1 MNVSRPSLPAM
12 NSKMF
17 YSLIIF
23 VIVVTSS
30 GCTGLNTDLAILE
43 NDIPDSFQKT
53 QDTTNIADIQ
63 WKDYFADPLLHK
75 LIDTAIGNNLDLQ
88 IALQRIEISRS
99 SVRAATGALMPT
111 MGLGVGTAIRRYGL
125 YTMDG
130 AGNATTDFKSGQQI
144 PANLPDLFVGLQSSW
159 EVDIWGK
166 LQNQRSSAMAKFLA
180 SIEGTSFVVSN
191 LVADVAMYYNELR
204 ALDNE
209 LEIIRQTLHT
219 QYESLEVI
227 QVQKDVGRATELAVE
242 LFEAQV
248 LNTRIL
254 EKEVLQQIVVTE
266 NHINFLLGRYPQ
278 LIERTKGQFLKGI
291 PHEIS
296 SGVPSQLLAN
306 RPDVREAEFQIKAS
320 KFDLKVAKAA
330 FFPSFNITASFGFQ
344 AFNPD
349 FLFVAPASIAYTA
362 VGTLV
367 APLINRNALEAQFHN
382 AEANQLTAMYHYQ
395 RTILNAYVEV
405 ANELSN
411 INNLQKINTLKN
423 QQNEVLQQS
432 VETSHLLYRYG
443 RASYLEVLIAQRNAL
458 QSNLELIS
466 FAKQLRIAGVK
477 IYKALGGGWK

>member
-1 MNVSRPSLPAM
+1 M
-12 NSKMF
+12 
-17 YSLIIF
+17 YSFLIILF
-23 VIVVTSS
+23 LVLIFN
-30 GCTGLNTDLAILE
+30 GCTGLKTDLAIQE
-43 NDIPDSFQKT
+43 NEIPTSFKDKT
-53 QDTTNIADIQ
+53 DTTNIADIQ
-63 WKDYFADPLLHK
+63 WKDYFVDPLLHE
-75 LIDTAIGNNLDLQ
+75 LIETAIENNLDLQ
-88 IALQRIEISRS
+88 MALQRIEISRS

-191 LVADVAMYYNELR
+191 LVADVAIYYNELQ

-209 LEIIRQTLHT
+209 LDIIRQTLHT
-219 QYESLEVI
+219 QYESLEV
-227 QVQKDVGRATELAVE
+227 VELQKEAGRATELAVE
-242 LFEAQV
+242 LFKAQV
-248 LNTRIL
+248 LNTSIL
-254 EKEVLQQIVVTE
+254 EKEVLQQITITE

-278 LIERTKGQFLKGI
+278 TIERTKGQYFSEI
-291 PHEIS
+291 PHEIA

-306 RPDVREAEFQIKAS
+306 RPDVREAELQIKGS
-320 KFDLKVAKAA
+320 NFDLKVAKAA

-367 APLINRNALEAQFHN
+367 APLINRNALQAQFNN

-395 RTILNAYVEV
+395 KTILNAYVEV

-411 INNLQKINTLKN
+411 IHNLRKINILKKK
-423 QQNEVLQQS
+423 QNEVLRQS

-443 RASYLEVLIAQRNAL
+443 RATYLEVLTAQRNTL
-458 QSNLELIS
+458 QSDLELIN
-466 FAKQLRIAGVK
+466 FAKQLRIAAVK

>member
-1 MNVSRPSLPAM
+1 M
-12 NSKMF
+12 
-17 YSLIIF
+17 YSNLILLFLILF
-23 VIVVTSS
+23 VN
-30 GCTGLNTDLAILE
+30 GCTGLKTDLAISE
-43 NDIPDSFQKT
+43 NEMPTSFKDKT
-53 QDTTNIADIQ
+53 DTTNIADIQ
-63 WKDYFADPLLHK
+63 WKDYFVDPHLHQ
-75 LIDTAIGNNLDLQ
+75 LIDTAIKNNIDLQ
-88 IALQRIEISRS
+88 MALQRIEIARS

-111 MGLGVGTAIRRYGL
+111 MGLNVGTAIRRYGL

-130 AGNATTDFKSGQQI
+130 AGNSTTDIFPGQTV
-144 PANLPDLFVGLQSSW
+144 PTNLPDLFVGLQSSW
-159 EVDIWGK
+159 EVDIWGR
-166 LQNQRSSAMAKFLA
+166 LQNQRSSAMAKFFG

-191 LVADVAMYYNELR
+191 LVADVAIYYNELR

-209 LEIIRQTLHT
+209 LDIIRQTLHT

-227 QVQKDVGRATELAVE
+227 ELQKETGRATELAVE
-242 LFEAQV
+242 LFKAQV
-248 LNTRIL
+248 LNTSIL
-254 EKEVLQQIVVTE
+254 EKEVLQQITITE
-266 NHINFLLGRYPQ
+266 NHINFLLGRFPQ
-278 LIERTKGQFLKGI
+278 PIERTKGEYFTDI

-330 FFPSFNITASFGFQ
+330 FFPTFNITASFGFQ

-367 APLINRNALEAQFHN
+367 APLINRNALQAQFHF

-395 RTILNAYVEV
+395 KTILNAYVEV

-411 INNLQKINTLKN
+411 IHNLRKINALKK
-423 QQNEVLQQS
+423 QQNKVLRQS

-458 QSNLELIS
+458 QSNLELIN
-466 FAKQLRIAGVK
+466 FAKQLRIAVVK

>member
-1 MNVSRPSLPAM
+1 MAT
-12 NSKMF
+12 F
-17 YSLIIF
+17 
-23 VIVVTSS
+23 S
-30 GCTGLNTDLAILE
+30 GCTGLKTDLAITTNE
-43 NDIPDSFQKT
+43 IPTSFQNKE
-53 QDTTNIADIQ
+53 DTTNIADIQ
-63 WKDYFADPLLHK
+63 WRDYFVDPLLEE
-75 LIDTAIGNNLDLQ
+75 LIDTAIGNNIDLQ
-88 IALQRIEISRS
+88 MALQRIEISRS

-111 MGLGVGTAIRRYGL
+111 IGFGAGTAIRRFGR

-130 AGNATTDFKSGQQI
+130 AGNSTTDITPGQTV
-144 PANLPDLFVGLQSSW
+144 PTNLPDLFVGLQSSW
-159 EVDIWGK
+159 EVDLWGK
-166 LQNQRSSAMAKFLA
+166 LQNQRSSALSQFLA
-180 SIEGTSFVVSN
+180 SIEGTSLVVSN
-191 LVADVAMYYNELR
+191 LVADVAIYYNELR

-209 LEIIRQTLHT
+209 LDIIRQTLHT

-227 QVQKDVGRATELAVE
+227 QVQKEVGRATELAVE
-242 LFEAQV
+242 LFKAQV

-254 EKEVLQQIVVTE
+254 EKEVLQQITVTE

-278 LIERTKGQFLKGI
+278 PIERTKGQYSSGI
-291 PHEIS
+291 PHEITA
-296 SGVPSQLLAN
+296 GVPSQLLAN
-306 RPDVREAEFQIKAS
+306 RPDVREAEFQVEAS

-367 APLINRNALEAQFHN
+367 APLINRNALEAQFNN
-382 AEANQLTAMYHYQ
+382 AEAHQLTAMHHYQ
-395 RTILNAYVEV
+395 KTILNAYVEV

-411 INNLQKINTLKN
+411 IKNLQKINTLKK

-466 FAKQLRIAGVK
+466 FAKQQRIAAVK

>member
-1 MNVSRPSLPAM
+1 M
-12 NSKMF
+12 
-17 YSLIIF
+17 YSNFIILFLVLIF
-23 VIVVTSS
+23 N
-30 GCTGLNTDLAILE
+30 GCTGLKTDLAIQE
-43 NDIPDSFQKT
+43 NEIPTSFKDKT
-53 QDTTNIADIQ
+53 DTTNIADIQ
-63 WKDYFADPLLHK
+63 WKDYFVDPLLHE
-75 LIDTAIGNNLDLQ
+75 LIETAIENNLDLQ
-88 IALQRIEISRS
+88 MALQRIEISRS

-144 PANLPDLFVGLQSSW
+144 PDNLPDLFVGLQSSW

-191 LVADVAMYYNELR
+191 LVADVAIYYNELQ

-209 LEIIRQTLHT
+209 LDIIRQTLHT
-219 QYESLEVI
+219 QYESLEV
-227 QVQKDVGRATELAVE
+227 VELQKEAGRATELAVE
-242 LFEAQV
+242 LFKAQV
-248 LNTRIL
+248 LNTSIL
-254 EKEVLQQIVVTE
+254 EKEVLQQITITE

-278 LIERTKGQFLKGI
+278 TIERTKGQYFSEI
-291 PHEIS
+291 PHEIA

-306 RPDVREAEFQIKAS
+306 RPDVREAELQIKGS
-320 KFDLKVAKAA
+320 NFDLKVAKAA

-367 APLINRNALEAQFHN
+367 APLINRNALQAQFNN

-395 RTILNAYVEV
+395 KTILNAYVEV

-411 INNLQKINTLKN
+411 IHNLRKINILKKK
-423 QQNEVLQQS
+423 QNEVLRQS

-443 RASYLEVLIAQRNAL
+443 RATYLEVLTAQRNTL
-458 QSNLELIS
+458 QSDLELIN
-466 FAKQLRIAGVK
+466 FAKQLRIAAVK

>member
-1 MNVSRPSLPAM
+1 MKRYM
-12 NSKMF
+12 
-17 YSLIIF
+17 YSNLIILSMILF
-23 VIVVTSS
+23 FN
-30 GCTGLNTDLAILE
+30 GCTGLKTDLAIPE
-43 NDIPDSFQKT
+43 NEIPTSFKDKT
-53 QDTTNIADIQ
+53 DTTNIADIQ
-63 WKDYFADPLLHK
+63 WKDYFVDPLLHT
-75 LIDTAIGNNLDLQ
+75 LIDTAIENNIDLQ
-88 IALQRIEISRS
+88 MALQRIEISRS

-191 LVADVAMYYNELR
+191 LVADVAIYYNELR

-209 LEIIRQTLHT
+209 LDIIRQTLHT

-227 QVQKDVGRATELAVE
+227 QVQKEVGRATELAVE

-248 LNTRIL
+248 LNTSIL
-254 EKEVLQQIVVTE
+254 EKEVLQQITITE
-266 NHINFLLGRYPQ
+266 NHINFLLGRFPQ
-278 LIERTKGQFLKGI
+278 PIERTKGEYFTDI

-367 APLINRNALEAQFHN
+367 APLINRNALQAQFNN

-395 RTILNAYVEV
+395 KTILNAYVEV

-411 INNLQKINTLKN
+411 IHNLRKINILKK
-423 QQNEVLQQS
+423 QQNEVLRQS

-443 RASYLEVLIAQRNAL
+443 RATYLEVLTAQRNTL
-458 QSNLELIS
+458 QSDLELIN
-466 FAKQLRIAGVK
+466 FAKQLRIAAVK

>member
-1 MNVSRPSLPAM
+1 M
-12 NSKMF
+12 
-17 YSLIIF
+17 YSILILSFLVVIF
-23 VIVVTSS
+23 G
-30 GCTGLNTDLAILE
+30 GCTGLKTDLAISE
-43 NDIPDSFQKT
+43 NEIPPSFQKKE
-53 QDTTNIADIQ
+53 DTTNIADIQ
-63 WKDYFADPLLHK
+63 WRDYFVDPLLEK
-75 LIDTAIGNNLDLQ
+75 LIDTAIGNNIDLQ
-88 IALQRIEISRS
+88 MALQRIEISRS

-111 MGLGVGTAIRRYGL
+111 IGLNVGTAIRRFGR

-130 AGNATTDFKSGQQI
+130 AGNSTTDITPGQTV
-144 PANLPDLFVGLQSSW
+144 PTNLPDLFVGLQSSW

-166 LQNQRSSAMAKFLA
+166 LQNQRSSAMANFLA

-191 LVADVAMYYNELR
+191 LVADVAIYYNELR

-209 LEIIRQTLHT
+209 LDIIRQTLHT

-227 QVQKDVGRATELAVE
+227 VVQKEAGRATELAVE
-242 LFEAQV
+242 LFKAQV

-254 EKEVLQQIVVTE
+254 EKEVLQQITVTE

-278 LIERTKGQFLKGI
+278 PIERTKGNYFTGI
-291 PHEIS
+291 PHEITA
-296 SGVPSQLLAN
+296 GVPSQLLAN
-306 RPDVREAEFQIKAS
+306 RPDVREAEFQVEAS

-349 FLFVAPASIAYTA
+349 LLFVAPASIAYTA
-362 VGTLV
+362 VGTLI

-382 AEANQLTAMYHYQ
+382 AEAHQLTAMHNYQ
-395 RTILNAYVEV
+395 KTILNAYVEV

-411 INNLQKINTLKN
+411 IHNLQKINTLKK

-466 FAKQLRIAGVK
+466 FAKQLRIAVVK

>member
-1 MNVSRPSLPAM
+1 M
-12 NSKMF
+12 
-17 YSLIIF
+17 YSNLIILF
-23 VIVVTSS
+23 LVLIFN
-30 GCTGLNTDLAILE
+30 GCTGLKTDLAISKNE
-43 NDIPDSFQKT
+43 IPTSFQHKE
-53 QDTTNIADIQ
+53 DTTNIADIQ
-63 WKDYFADPLLHK
+63 WRDYFVDPHLHE
-75 LIDTAIGNNLDLQ
+75 LIDTAIENNIDLQ
-88 IALQRIEISRS
+88 IALQRIENSRS

-130 AGNATTDFKSGQQI
+130 AGNATTDFKSGHI
-144 PANLPDLFVGLQSSW
+144 VPANLPDLFLGLQSSW

-166 LQNQRSSAMAKFLA
+166 LQNQRSSAISKFLA

-191 LVADVAMYYNELR
+191 LVADVAIYYNELR

-209 LEIIRQTLHT
+209 LDIIRQTLHT
-219 QYESLEVI
+219 QYESLEV
-227 QVQKDVGRATELAVE
+227 VALQKEAGRATELAVE
-242 LFEAQV
+242 LFKAQV
-248 LNTRIL
+248 LNTSIL

-266 NHINFLLGRYPQ
+266 NHINFLLGRFPQ
-278 LIERTKGQFLKGI
+278 PIERTKGQYFTEI

-296 SGVPSQLLAN
+296 SGIPSQLLAN
-306 RPDVREAEFQIKAS
+306 RPDVREAEFQIEAS
-320 KFDLKVAKAA
+320 KFDLKVAKAS

-367 APLINRNALEAQFHN
+367 APLINRNALHAQFNN
-382 AEANQLTAMYHYQ
+382 AEANQLTAMYQYQ
-395 RTILNAYVEV
+395 KTILNAYVEV

-411 INNLQKINTLKN
+411 IHNLRKINVLKK

-458 QSNLELIS
+458 QSNLELIN
-466 FAKQLRIAGVK
+466 FAKQQRIAAVK

>member
-1 MNVSRPSLPAM
+1 MK
-12 NSKMF
+12 SKMF
-17 YSLIIF
+17 FSLVISFLVVIF
-23 VIVVTSS
+23 S
-30 GCTGLNTDLAILE
+30 GCTGLNTDLAISK
-43 NDIPDSFQKT
+43 NDMPESFPKT

-63 WKDYFADPLLHK
+63 WRDYFVDPLLHT
-75 LIDTAIGNNLDLQ
+75 LIDTAIRNNIDLQ
-88 IALQRIEISRS
+88 MALQRIEISRS

-111 MGLGVGTAIRRYGL
+111 MGLGVGTAIRRFGR

-130 AGNATTDFKSGQQI
+130 AGNRTTDITPGQTV
-144 PANLPDLFVGLQSSW
+144 PTNLPDLFVGLQSSW

-166 LQNQRSSAMAKFLA
+166 LQNQRSSAISKFLA

-191 LVADVAMYYNELR
+191 LVADVAIYYNELR

-209 LEIIRQTLHT
+209 LDIIRQTLHT

-227 QVQKDVGRATELAVE
+227 VVQKEVGRATELAVE
-242 LFEAQV
+242 LFKAQV

-254 EKEVLQQIVVTE
+254 EKEVLQQITVTE

-278 LIERTKGQFLKGI
+278 PIERTKGQYFSGI
-291 PHEIS
+291 PTKIS
-296 SGVPSQLLAN
+296 AGVPSQLLAN
-306 RPDVREAEFQIKAS
+306 RPDVREAEFQVEAS

-330 FFPSFNITASFGFQ
+330 FFPSFNVTASFGFQ

-349 FLFVAPASIAYTA
+349 YLFMAPASIAYTA

-367 APLINRNALEAQFHN
+367 APLINRNALEAQFNN
-382 AEANQLTAMYHYQ
+382 AEAHQLTAMHHYQ
-395 RTILNAYVEV
+395 KTILNAYVEV
-405 ANELSN
+405 SNELSN
-411 INNLQKINTLKN
+411 INNLQNINTLKK

-458 QSNLELIS
+458 QSNLELIN
-466 FAKQLRIAGVK
+466 FAKQLRLAVVK

>member
-1 MNVSRPSLPAM
+1 M
-12 NSKMF
+12 
-17 YSLIIF
+17 YSNLILLFLVLIF
-23 VIVVTSS
+23 H
-30 GCTGLNTDLAILE
+30 GCTGLKTDLAIPE
-43 NDIPDSFQKT
+43 NEIPTSFKDKT
-53 QDTTNIADIQ
+53 DTTNIADIQ
-63 WKDYFADPLLHK
+63 WKDYFVDPLLHE
-75 LIDTAIGNNLDLQ
+75 LIDTAIENNIDLQ
-88 IALQRIEISRS
+88 MALQRIEISRS

-191 LVADVAMYYNELR
+191 LVADVAIYYNELQ

-209 LEIIRQTLHT
+209 LDIIRQTIHT
-219 QYESLEVI
+219 QYESLEV
-227 QVQKDVGRATELAVE
+227 VELQKEAGRANELAVE
-242 LFEAQV
+242 LFKAQV
-248 LNTRIL
+248 LNTSIL
-254 EKEVLQQIVVTE
+254 EKEVLQQITVTE

-278 LIERTKGQFLKGI
+278 PIKRTKGQYFSEI

-306 RPDVREAEFQIKAS
+306 RPDVREAEFQIKGS

-367 APLINRNALEAQFHN
+367 APLINRNALQAQFNN

-395 RTILNAYVEV
+395 KTILNAYVEV

-411 INNLQKINTLKN
+411 IHNLRKINILKKK
-423 QQNEVLQQS
+423 QNEVLRQS

-443 RASYLEVLIAQRNAL
+443 RATYLEVLTAQRNTL
-458 QSNLELIS
+458 QSNLELIN
-466 FAKQLRIAGVK
+466 FAKQLRIAAVK

>member
-1 MNVSRPSLPAM
+1 M
-12 NSKMF
+12 
-17 YSLIIF
+17 
-23 VIVVTSS
+23 
-30 GCTGLNTDLAILE
+30 AITTNE
-43 NDIPDSFQKT
+43 IPTSFQNKE
-53 QDTTNIADIQ
+53 DTTNIADIQ
-63 WKDYFADPLLHK
+63 WRDYFVDPLLEE
-75 LIDTAIGNNLDLQ
+75 LIDTAIGNNIDLQ
-88 IALQRIEISRS
+88 MALQRIEISRS

-111 MGLGVGTAIRRYGL
+111 IGFGAGTAIRRFGR

-130 AGNATTDFKSGQQI
+130 AGNSTTDITPGQTV
-144 PANLPDLFVGLQSSW
+144 PTNLPDLLVGLQSSW
-159 EVDIWGK
+159 EVDLWGK
-166 LQNQRSSAMAKFLA
+166 LQNQRSSALSQFLA
-180 SIEGTSFVVSN
+180 SIEGTSLVVSN
-191 LVADVAMYYNELR
+191 LVADVAIYYNELR

-209 LEIIRQTLHT
+209 LDIIRQTLHT

-227 QVQKDVGRATELAVE
+227 QVQKEVGRATELAVE
-242 LFEAQV
+242 LFKAQV

-254 EKEVLQQIVVTE
+254 EKEVLQQITVTE

-278 LIERTKGQFLKGI
+278 PIERTKGQYSSGI
-291 PHEIS
+291 PHEITA
-296 SGVPSQLLAN
+296 GVPSQLLAN
-306 RPDVREAEFQIKAS
+306 RPDVREAEFQVEAS

-367 APLINRNALEAQFHN
+367 APLINRNALEAQFNN
-382 AEANQLTAMYHYQ
+382 AEAHQLTAMHHYQ
-395 RTILNAYVEV
+395 KTILNAYVEV

-411 INNLQKINTLKN
+411 IKNLQKINTLKK

-466 FAKQLRIAGVK
+466 FAKQQRIAAVK

>member
-1 MNVSRPSLPAM
+1 MYFILILSSLVV
-12 NSKMF
+12 
-17 YSLIIF
+17 IF
-23 VIVVTSS
+23 S
-30 GCTGLNTDLAILE
+30 GCTGLKTDLAILE
-43 NDIPDSFQKT
+43 NDIPTGFQNKE
-53 QDTTNIADIQ
+53 DTTNIADIQ
-63 WKDYFADPLLHK
+63 WRDYFVDPLLEK
-75 LIDTAIGNNLDLQ
+75 LIDTAIGNNIDLQ
-88 IALQRIEISRS
+88 MALQRIEISRS

-130 AGNATTDFKSGQQI
+130 AGNSTTDITPGQTV
-144 PANLPDLFVGLQSSW
+144 PTNLPDLFVGLQSSW

-166 LQNQRSSAMAKFLA
+166 LQNQRSSAMANFLA

-191 LVADVAMYYNELR
+191 LVADVAIYYNELR

-209 LEIIRQTLHT
+209 LDIIRQTLHT

-227 QVQKDVGRATELAVE
+227 LVQKEAGRATELAVE
-242 LFEAQV
+242 LFKAQV

-254 EKEVLQQIVVTE
+254 EKEVLQQITVTE

-278 LIERTKGQFLKGI
+278 PIERTKGGYFAAI
-291 PHEIS
+291 PHEITA
-296 SGVPSQLLAN
+296 GVPSQLLAN
-306 RPDVREAEFQIKAS
+306 RPDVREAEFQVEAS

-330 FFPSFNITASFGFQ
+330 FFPSFHITASFGFQ

-382 AEANQLTAMYHYQ
+382 AEAHQLTAMYHYQ
-395 RTILNAYVEV
+395 KSILNAYVEV

-411 INNLQKINTLKN
+411 INNLQKINTLKK

-466 FAKQLRIAGVK
+466 FAKQLRIAVVK

>member
-1 MNVSRPSLPAM
+1 MNTKL
-12 NSKMF
+12 
-17 YSLIIF
+17 YSNIFIF
-23 VIVVTSS
+23 VIVVTFS
-30 GCTGLNTDLAILE
+30 GCTGLKTDLAIPE
-43 NDIPDSFQKT
+43 NEIPTSFKDKT
-53 QDTTNIADIQ
+53 DTTNIADIQ
-63 WKDYFADPLLHK
+63 WRDYFVDPFLHE
-75 LIDTAIGNNLDLQ
+75 LIDTAIENNLDLQ
-88 IALQRIEISRS
+88 IALQRIENSRS

-111 MGLGVGTAIRRYGL
+111 MGLGVGTAIRRYGD

-130 AGNATTDFKSGQQI
+130 AGNATTDFKSGQTI

-166 LQNQRSSAMAKFLA
+166 LQNQRSSAISKFLA

-191 LVADVAMYYNELR
+191 LVADVAIYYNELR

-209 LEIIRQTLHT
+209 LDIIRQTLHT
-219 QYESLEVI
+219 QYESLEV
-227 QVQKDVGRATELAVE
+227 VALQKEAGRATELAVE
-242 LFEAQV
+242 LFKAQV
-248 LNTRIL
+248 LNTSIL
-254 EKEVLQQIVVTE
+254 EKEVLQQITVTE
-266 NHINFLLGRYPQ
+266 NHINFLLGRFPQ
-278 LIERTKGQFLKGI
+278 LIERTKGQYFTEI

-367 APLINRNALEAQFHN
+367 APLINRNALEAQFNN
-382 AEANQLTAMYHYQ
+382 AEANQLTAMYQYQ
-395 RTILNAYVEV
+395 KTILNAYVEV

-411 INNLQKINTLKN
+411 IHNLRKINTLKK

-458 QSNLELIS
+458 QSNLELIN
-466 FAKQLRIAGVK
+466 FAKQQRIAAVK

>member
-1 MNVSRPSLPAM
+1 MKRYL
-12 NSKMF
+12 
-17 YSLIIF
+17 YSNLLILFLILF
-23 VIVVTSS
+23 FS
-30 GCTGLNTDLAILE
+30 GCTGLKTDLAIPE
-43 NDIPDSFQKT
+43 NEMPTSFKDKT
-53 QDTTNIADIQ
+53 DTTNIADIQ
-63 WKDYFADPLLHK
+63 WRDYFVDPLLHT
-75 LIDTAIGNNLDLQ
+75 LIDTAIKNNIDLQ
-88 IALQRIEISRS
+88 MALQRIEIARS

-111 MGLGVGTAIRRYGL
+111 MDLGVGTAIRRFGR

-130 AGNATTDFKSGQQI
+130 AGNSTTDITPGQTV
-144 PANLPDLFVGLQSSW
+144 PTNLPDLFVGLQSSW

-166 LQNQRSSAMAKFLA
+166 LQNQRSSAMAKFLG

-191 LVADVAMYYNELR
+191 LVADVAIYYNELR

-209 LEIIRQTLHT
+209 LDIIRQTLHT

-227 QVQKDVGRATELAVE
+227 ELQKETGRATELAVE
-242 LFEAQV
+242 LFKAQV
-248 LNTRIL
+248 LNTSIL
-254 EKEVLQQIVVTE
+254 EKEVLQQITITE
-266 NHINFLLGRYPQ
+266 NHINFLLGRFPQ
-278 LIERTKGQFLKGI
+278 PIERTKGEYFTDI

-330 FFPSFNITASFGFQ
+330 FFPTFNITASFGFQ

-367 APLINRNALEAQFHN
+367 APLINRNALQAQFHY
-382 AEANQLTAMYHYQ
+382 AEAQQLNAMYNYQ
-395 RTILNAYVEV
+395 KTILNAYVEV

-411 INNLQKINTLKN
+411 IHNLRKINALKK
-423 QQNEVLQQS
+423 QQNKVLRQS

-458 QSNLELIS
+458 QSNLELIN
-466 FAKQLRIAGVK
+466 FAKQLRIAVVK

>member
-1 MNVSRPSLPAM
+1 MYSILILSL
-12 NSKMF
+12 
-17 YSLIIF
+17 LVVIF
-23 VIVVTSS
+23 S
-30 GCTGLNTDLAILE
+30 GCTGLKTDLAILE
-43 NDIPDSFQKT
+43 NDIPTSFQNKE
-53 QDTTNIADIQ
+53 DTTNIADIH
-63 WKDYFADPLLHK
+63 WRDYFVDPLLEK
-75 LIDTAIGNNLDLQ
+75 LIDTAIGNNIDFQ
-88 IALQRIEISRS
+88 MALQRIEISRS

-130 AGNATTDFKSGQQI
+130 AGNSTTDITPGQTV
-144 PANLPDLFVGLQSSW
+144 PTNLPDLFVGLQSSW

-166 LQNQRSSAMAKFLA
+166 LQNQRSSAMANFLA

-191 LVADVAMYYNELR
+191 LVADVAIYYNELR

-209 LEIIRQTLHT
+209 LDIIRQTLHT

-227 QVQKDVGRATELAVE
+227 LVQKEAGRATELAVE
-242 LFEAQV
+242 LFKAQV

-254 EKEVLQQIVVTE
+254 EKEVLQQITVTE

-278 LIERTKGQFLKGI
+278 PIERTNGGYFAGI
-291 PHEIS
+291 PHEITA
-296 SGVPSQLLAN
+296 GVPSQLLAN
-306 RPDVREAEFQIKAS
+306 RPDVREAEFQVEAS

-330 FFPSFNITASFGFQ
+330 FFPSFHITASFGFQ

-367 APLINRNALEAQFHN
+367 APLINKNALEAQFHN
-382 AEANQLTAMYHYQ
+382 AEAHQLTAMYNYQ
-395 RTILNAYVEV
+395 KTILNAYVEV

-411 INNLQKINTLKN
+411 IHNLQKINTLKK

-466 FAKQLRIAGVK
+466 FAKQQRIAAVK

>member
-1 MNVSRPSLPAM
+1 M
-12 NSKMF
+12 
-17 YSLIIF
+17 YSNLIILF
-23 VIVVTSS
+23 LVLTFN
-30 GCTGLNTDLAILE
+30 GCTGLKTDLAIQE
-43 NDIPDSFQKT
+43 NEIPTSFKDKK
-53 QDTTNIADIQ
+53 DTTNIADIH
-63 WKDYFADPLLHK
+63 WKDYFVDPLLHK
-75 LIDTAIGNNLDLQ
+75 LIDTAIENNLDLQ
-88 IALQRIEISRS
+88 MALQRIENSRS

-111 MGLGVGTAIRRYGL
+111 MGLGVGTAIRRWGD

-130 AGNATTDFKSGQQI
+130 AGNSTTDFKSGQPI

-166 LQNQRSSAMAKFLA
+166 LQNQRSSTMAKFLA

-191 LVADVAMYYNELR
+191 LVADVAIYYNELR

-209 LEIIRQTLHT
+209 LDIIRQTLHT
-219 QYESLEVI
+219 QYESLEV
-227 QVQKDVGRATELAVE
+227 VELQKEAGRATELAVE
-242 LFEAQV
+242 LFKAQV
-248 LNTRIL
+248 LNTSIL

-266 NHINFLLGRYPQ
+266 NHINFLLGRFPQ
-278 LIERTKGQFLKGI
+278 PIERTKGQDFTEI
-291 PHEIS
+291 PHKIS

-320 KFDLKVAKAA
+320 KFDLKVAKAS

-344 AFNPD
+344 AFNPE

-367 APLINRNALEAQFHN
+367 APLINRNALHAQFNN
-382 AEANQLTAMYHYQ
+382 AEANQLTAMYQYQ
-395 RTILNAYVEV
+395 KTILNAYVEV

-411 INNLQKINTLKN
+411 IHNLRKINTLKKK
-423 QQNEVLQQS
+423 QNEVLRQS

-443 RASYLEVLIAQRNAL
+443 RATYLEVLTAQRNTL
-458 QSNLELIS
+458 QSSLELIN
-466 FAKQLRIAGVK
+466 FAKQLRIAAVK

>member
-1 MNVSRPSLPAM
+1 M
-12 NSKMF
+12 
-17 YSLIIF
+17 YSILILSF
-23 VIVVTSS
+23 LVVISS
-30 GCTGLNTDLAILE
+30 GCTGLKTDLAISE
-43 NDIPDSFQKT
+43 NEIPTSFQKKE
-53 QDTTNIADIQ
+53 DTTNIADIQ
-63 WKDYFADPLLHK
+63 WRDYFVDPLLEK
-75 LIDTAIGNNLDLQ
+75 LIDTAIGNNIDLQ
-88 IALQRIEISRS
+88 MALQRIEISRS

-111 MGLGVGTAIRRYGL
+111 IGLNAGTAVRRFGR

-130 AGNATTDFKSGQQI
+130 AGNSTTDITPGQTV
-144 PANLPDLFVGLQSSW
+144 PTNLPDLFVGLQSSW

-166 LQNQRSSAMAKFLA
+166 LQNQRSSAMANFLA

-191 LVADVAMYYNELR
+191 LVADVAIYYNELR

-209 LEIIRQTLHT
+209 LDIIRQTLHT

-227 QVQKDVGRATELAVE
+227 LVQKEAGRATELAVE
-242 LFEAQV
+242 LFKAQV

-254 EKEVLQQIVVTE
+254 EKEVLQQITVTE

-278 LIERTKGQFLKGI
+278 SIERTKGGYFTAI
-291 PHEIS
+291 PHEITA
-296 SGVPSQLLAN
+296 GVPSQLLAN
-306 RPDVREAEFQIKAS
+306 RPDVREAEFQVEAS

-330 FFPSFNITASFGFQ
+330 FFPSFHITASFGFQ

-382 AEANQLTAMYHYQ
+382 AEAHQLTAMYNYQ
-395 RTILNAYVEV
+395 KTILNAYVEV

-411 INNLQKINTLKN
+411 IHNLQKINTLKK

-466 FAKQLRIAGVK
+466 FAKQLRVAVVK

>member
-1 MNVSRPSLPAM
+1 M
-12 NSKMF
+12 
-17 YSLIIF
+17 YSFLIILF
-23 VIVVTSS
+23 LALIFN
-30 GCTGLNTDLAILE
+30 GCTGLKTDLAIQE
-43 NDIPDSFQKT
+43 NEIPTSFKDKT
-53 QDTTNIADIQ
+53 DTTNIADIQ
-63 WKDYFADPLLHK
+63 WKDYFVDPLLHE
-75 LIDTAIGNNLDLQ
+75 LIETAIENNLDLQ
-88 IALQRIEISRS
+88 MALQRIETSRS

-144 PANLPDLFVGLQSSW
+144 PDNLPDLFVGLQSSW

-191 LVADVAMYYNELR
+191 LVADVAIYYNELQ

-209 LEIIRQTLHT
+209 LDIIRQTLHT
-219 QYESLEVI
+219 QYESLEV
-227 QVQKDVGRATELAVE
+227 VELQKEAGRATELAVE
-242 LFEAQV
+242 LFKAQV
-248 LNTRIL
+248 LNTSIL
-254 EKEVLQQIVVTE
+254 EKEVLQQITITE

-278 LIERTKGQFLKGI
+278 PIERTKGQYFSEI

-306 RPDVREAEFQIKAS
+306 RPDVREAELQIKGS
-320 KFDLKVAKAA
+320 NFDLKVAKAA

-367 APLINRNALEAQFHN
+367 APLINRNALQAQFNN

-395 RTILNAYVEV
+395 KTILNAYVEV

-411 INNLQKINTLKN
+411 IHNLRKINILKKK
-423 QQNEVLQQS
+423 QNEVLRQS

-443 RASYLEVLIAQRNAL
+443 RATYLEVLTAQRNTL
-458 QSNLELIS
+458 QSDLELIN
-466 FAKQLRIAGVK
+466 FAKQLRIAAVK

>member
-1 MNVSRPSLPAM
+1 MKRHM
-12 NSKMF
+12 
-17 YSLIIF
+17 YSNFIILFLVLIF
-23 VIVVTSS
+23 N
-30 GCTGLNTDLAILE
+30 GCTGLKTDLAIQE
-43 NDIPDSFQKT
+43 NEIPTSFKDKT
-53 QDTTNIADIQ
+53 DTTNIADIQ
-63 WKDYFADPLLHK
+63 WKDYFVDPLLHE
-75 LIDTAIGNNLDLQ
+75 LIETAIENNLDLQ
-88 IALQRIEISRS
+88 MALQRIEISRS

-144 PANLPDLFVGLQSSW
+144 PDNLPDLFVGLQSSW

-191 LVADVAMYYNELR
+191 LVADVAIYYNELQ

-209 LEIIRQTLHT
+209 LDIIRQTLHT
-219 QYESLEVI
+219 QYESLEV
-227 QVQKDVGRATELAVE
+227 VELQKEAGRATELAVE
-242 LFEAQV
+242 LFKAQV
-248 LNTRIL
+248 LNTSIL
-254 EKEVLQQIVVTE
+254 EKEVLQQITITE

-278 LIERTKGQFLKGI
+278 TIERTKGQYFSEI
-291 PHEIS
+291 PHEIA

-306 RPDVREAEFQIKAS
+306 RPDVREAELQIKGS
-320 KFDLKVAKAA
+320 NFDLKVAKAA

-367 APLINRNALEAQFHN
+367 APLINRNALQAQFNN

-395 RTILNAYVEV
+395 KTILNAYVEV

-411 INNLQKINTLKN
+411 IHNLRKINILKKK
-423 QQNEVLQQS
+423 QNEVLRQS

-443 RASYLEVLIAQRNAL
+443 RATYLEVLTAQRNTL
-458 QSNLELIS
+458 QSDLELIN
-466 FAKQLRIAGVK
+466 FAKQLRIAAVK

>member
-1 MNVSRPSLPAM
+1 M
-12 NSKMF
+12 
-17 YSLIIF
+17 YSNLTILFLALILN
-23 VIVVTSS
+23 
-30 GCTGLNTDLAILE
+30 GCTGLKTDLAISKIE
-43 NDIPDSFQKT
+43 MPTGFQHEE
-53 QDTTNIADIQ
+53 DTTNIADIQ
-63 WKDYFADPLLHK
+63 WRDYFVDPLLHK
-75 LIDTAIGNNLDLQ
+75 LIDTAIENNIDLQ
-88 IALQRIEISRS
+88 IALQRIENSRS

-130 AGNATTDFKSGQQI
+130 AGNSTTDITPGQMV
-144 PANLPDLFVGLQSSW
+144 PTNLPDFFVGLQASW

-166 LQNQRSSAMAKFLA
+166 LQNQRSSAISKFLA

-191 LVADVAMYYNELR
+191 LVADVAIFYNELR

-209 LEIIRQTLHT
+209 LAIIRQTLHT

-227 QVQKDVGRATELAVE
+227 ALQKEAGRANELAVE
-242 LFEAQV
+242 LFKAQV
-248 LNTRIL
+248 LHTRVL
-254 EKEVLQQIVVTE
+254 EKEVLQQITVTE
-266 NHINFLLGRYPQ
+266 NHINFLLGRFSQP
-278 LIERTKGQFLKGI
+278 IERTKGQYFTGI

-306 RPDVREAEFQIKAS
+306 RPDVREAEFQIEAN

-349 FLFVAPASIAYTA
+349 FLFSAPASIAYTA

-367 APLINRNALEAQFHN
+367 APLINRNALKAQFNN
-382 AEANQLTAMYHYQ
+382 AEANQLTAMYQYQ
-395 RTILNAYVEV
+395 KTILNAYVEV

-411 INNLQKINTLKN
+411 IHNLRKINALKK

-443 RASYLEVLIAQRNAL
+443 RASYLEVLIAQRKAL
-458 QSNLELIS
+458 QSNLELIN
-466 FAKQLRIAGVK
+466 FAKQLRIAAVK

>member
-1 MNVSRPSLPAM
+1 MYSILIVSFLVV
-12 NSKMF
+12 
-17 YSLIIF
+17 IF
-23 VIVVTSS
+23 S
-30 GCTGLNTDLAILE
+30 GCTGLKTDLAISE
-43 NDIPDSFQKT
+43 NDIPTSFQKKE
-53 QDTTNIADIQ
+53 DTTNIADIH
-63 WKDYFADPLLHK
+63 WRDYFVDPLLEK
-75 LIDTAIGNNLDLQ
+75 LIETAIGNNIDLQ
-88 IALQRIEISRS
+88 MALQRIEISRS

-130 AGNATTDFKSGQQI
+130 AGNSTTDITPGQTV
-144 PANLPDLFVGLQSSW
+144 PTNLPDLFVGLQSSW

-166 LQNQRSSAMAKFLA
+166 LQNQRSSAMANFLA

-191 LVADVAMYYNELR
+191 LVADVATYYNELR

-209 LEIIRQTLHT
+209 LDIIRQTLHT

-227 QVQKDVGRATELAVE
+227 LVQKEAGRATELAVE
-242 LFEAQV
+242 LFKAQV

-254 EKEVLQQIVVTE
+254 EKEVLQQIIVTE

-278 LIERTKGQFLKGI
+278 HIERTKGGYFAGM
-291 PHEIS
+291 PHEITA
-296 SGVPSQLLAN
+296 GVPSQLLAN
-306 RPDVREAEFQIKAS
+306 RPDVREAEFQVEAS

-330 FFPSFNITASFGFQ
+330 FFPSFHITASFGFQ

-382 AEANQLTAMYHYQ
+382 AEAHQLTAMYNYQ
-395 RTILNAYVEV
+395 KTILNAYVEV

-411 INNLQKINTLKN
+411 IHNLQKINTLKK

-466 FAKQLRIAGVK
+466 FAKQLRIAVVK

>member
-1 MNVSRPSLPAM
+1 MNNKL
-12 NSKMF
+12 
-17 YSLIIF
+17 YSNLVVF
-23 VIVVTSS
+23 VIVVTFS
-30 GCTGLNTDLAILE
+30 GCTGLKTDLAIPE
-43 NDIPDSFQKT
+43 NEIPTTFKDKT
-53 QDTTNIADIQ
+53 DTTNIADIQ
-63 WKDYFADPLLHK
+63 WRDYFVDPLLHK
-75 LIDTAIGNNLDLQ
+75 LIDTAIENNLDLQ
-88 IALQRIEISRS
+88 MALQRIENSRS

-111 MGLGVGTAIRRYGL
+111 MGLGVGTAIRRYGD

-130 AGNATTDFKSGQQI
+130 AGNATTDFKSGQTI

-166 LQNQRSSAMAKFLA
+166 LQNQRSSAISKFLA

-191 LVADVAMYYNELR
+191 LVADVAIYYNELR

-209 LEIIRQTLHT
+209 LDIIRQTLHT
-219 QYESLEVI
+219 QYESLEV
-227 QVQKDVGRATELAVE
+227 VELQKEAGRATELAVE
-242 LFEAQV
+242 LFKAQV
-248 LNTRIL
+248 LNTSIL

-266 NHINFLLGRYPQ
+266 NHINFLLGRFPQ
-278 LIERTKGQFLKGI
+278 PIERTKGQYFTEIL
-291 PHEIS
+291 HEIS

-320 KFDLKVAKAA
+320 KFDLKVAKAS

-349 FLFVAPASIAYTA
+349 FLFVAPSSIAYTA

-367 APLINRNALEAQFHN
+367 APLINRNALHAQFNN
-382 AEANQLTAMYHYQ
+382 AEANQLTAMYQYQ
-395 RTILNAYVEV
+395 KTILNAYVEV

-411 INNLQKINTLKN
+411 IHNLRKINTLKK

-458 QSNLELIS
+458 QSNLELIN
-466 FAKQLRIAGVK
+466 FAKQLRIAAVK

>member
-1 MNVSRPSLPAM
+1 MYFN
-12 NSKMF
+12 
-17 YSLIIF
+17 LIILF
-23 VIVVTSS
+23 LILLLN
-30 GCTGLNTDLAILE
+30 GCTGLKTDLAIPE
-43 NDIPDSFQKT
+43 NEIPTSFKDKT
-53 QDTTNIADIQ
+53 DPTNIADIQ
-63 WKDYFADPLLHK
+63 WKDYFADPLLHN
-75 LIDTAIGNNLDLQ
+75 LIDTAIKNNIDLQ
-88 IALQRIEISRS
+88 MALQRIEIARS

-111 MGLGVGTAIRRYGL
+111 LGLGVGTAIRRYGR

-130 AGNATTDFKSGQQI
+130 AGNSTTDITPGQTV
-144 PANLPDLFVGLQSSW
+144 PTNLPDLFVGLQSSW

-166 LQNQRSSAMAKFLA
+166 LQNQRSSAMAKFLG

-191 LVADVAMYYNELR
+191 LVADVATFYNELR

-227 QVQKDVGRATELAVE
+227 ELQKETGRATELAVE
-242 LFEAQV
+242 LFKAQV
-248 LNTRIL
+248 LNTSIL
-254 EKEVLQQIVVTE
+254 EKEVLQQITVTE
-266 NHINFLLGRYPQ
+266 NHINFLLGRFPQ
-278 LIERTKGQFLKGI
+278 TIERTKGEYFTDI
-291 PHEIS
+291 PQEIS

-330 FFPSFNITASFGFQ
+330 FFPTFNITASFGFQ

-367 APLINRNALEAQFHN
+367 APLINRNALQAQFHY
-382 AEANQLTAMYHYQ
+382 AEAHQLTAMYNYQ
-395 RTILNAYVEV
+395 KTILNAYVEV

-411 INNLQKINTLKN
+411 IHNLRKINALKK
-423 QQNEVLQQS
+423 QQNKVLRQS

-458 QSNLELIS
+458 QSDLELIN
-466 FAKQLRIAGVK
+466 FAKQLRIAVVK

>member
-1 MNVSRPSLPAM
+1 MFFSLVI
-12 NSKMF
+12 SF
-17 YSLIIF
+17 LGVIF
-23 VIVVTSS
+23 S
-30 GCTGLNTDLAILE
+30 GCTGLNTHLAISE
-43 NDIPDSFQKT
+43 NDMPESFKNT
-53 QDTTNIADIQ
+53 ENTTNIADIQ
-63 WKDYFADPLLHK
+63 WRDYFVDPLLHT
-75 LIDTAIGNNLDLQ
+75 LIDTAIRNNIDLQ

-111 MGLGVGTAIRRYGL
+111 MGLGVGTAIRRFGR

-130 AGNATTDFKSGQQI
+130 AGNSTTDITSGQTV
-144 PANLPDLFVGLQSSW
+144 PTNLPDFFLGLQSSW

-166 LQNQRSSAMAKFLA
+166 LQNQRSAAISKFLA

-191 LVADVAMYYNELR
+191 LVADVAIYYNELR

-209 LEIIRQTLHT
+209 LDIIRQTLHT

-227 QVQKDVGRATELAVE
+227 VVQKEVGRATELAVE
-242 LFEAQV
+242 LFKAQV

-254 EKEVLQQIVVTE
+254 EKEVLQQITVTE

-278 LIERTKGQFLKGI
+278 SIERTKGQYFSGI
-291 PHEIS
+291 PTKIS
-296 SGVPSQLLAN
+296 AGVPSQLLAN
-306 RPDVREAEFQIKAS
+306 RPDVREAEFQVEAS

-330 FFPSFNITASFGFQ
+330 FFPSFNVTASFGFQ

-349 FLFVAPASIAYTA
+349 YLFIAPASIAYTA

-367 APLINRNALEAQFHN
+367 APLINRNALEAQFNN
-382 AEANQLTAMYHYQ
+382 AEAHQLTAMHHYQ
-395 RTILNAYVEV
+395 KTILNAYVEV
-405 ANELSN
+405 SNELSN
-411 INNLQKINTLKN
+411 INNLQNINALKK
-423 QQNEVLQQS
+423 QQNEILQQS

-458 QSNLELIS
+458 QSNLELIN
-466 FAKQLRIAGVK
+466 FAKQLRLAVVK

>member
-1 MNVSRPSLPAM
+1 M
-12 NSKMF
+12 
-17 YSLIIF
+17 YSNFIILFLVLIF
-23 VIVVTSS
+23 N
-30 GCTGLNTDLAILE
+30 GCTGLKTDLAISKNE
-43 NDIPDSFQKT
+43 IPASFQNKK
-53 QDTTNIADIQ
+53 DTTNIADIQ
-63 WKDYFADPLLHK
+63 WRDYFVDPLLHE
-75 LIDTAIGNNLDLQ
+75 LIDTAIGNNIDLQ
-88 IALQRIEISRS
+88 MALQRIEISRS
-99 SVRAATGALMPT
+99 SVRAATGALMPR
-111 MGLGVGTAIRRYGL
+111 MDLGVGTAIRRYGL

-130 AGNATTDFKSGQQI
+130 AGNSTTDITPGQI
-144 PANLPDLFVGLQSSW
+144 VPTNLPDLFVGLQSSW

-180 SIEGTSFVVSN
+180 SIEGTGFVVSN
-191 LVADVAMYYNELR
+191 LVADVAIFYNELR

-209 LEIIRQTLHT
+209 LDIIRQTLHT

-227 QVQKDVGRATELAVE
+227 QVQKEAGRATELAVE
-242 LFEAQV
+242 LFKAQV

-254 EKEVLQQIVVTE
+254 EKEVLQQITVTE
-266 NHINFLLGRYPQ
+266 NHINFLLGRFPQ
-278 LIERTKGQFLKGI
+278 SIERTKGQYLKGI

-306 RPDVREAEFQIKAS
+306 RPDVREAEFQIESS

-362 VGTLV
+362 VGTLM
-367 APLINRNALEAQFHN
+367 APLINRNALEAQFNN
-382 AEANQLTAMYHYQ
+382 AEANQLSAMYHYQ
-395 RTILNAYVEV
+395 KTILNAYVEV

-411 INNLQKINTLKN
+411 INNLQKINILKK
-423 QQNEVLQQS
+423 QQNEMLQQS
-432 VETSHLLYRYG
+432 VETSNLLYRYG

-458 QSNLELIS
+458 QSNLELIN
-466 FAKQLRIAGVK
+466 FAKQQRIAAVK

>member
-1 MNVSRPSLPAM
+1 M
-12 NSKMF
+12 
-17 YSLIIF
+17 YSILILSF
-23 VIVVTSS
+23 LVVISS
-30 GCTGLNTDLAILE
+30 GCTGLKTDLAISE
-43 NDIPDSFQKT
+43 NEIPTSFQKKE
-53 QDTTNIADIQ
+53 DTTNIADIQ
-63 WKDYFADPLLHK
+63 WRDYFVDPLLEK
-75 LIDTAIGNNLDLQ
+75 LIDTAIGNNIDLQ
-88 IALQRIEISRS
+88 MALQRIEISRS

-111 MGLGVGTAIRRYGL
+111 IGLNAGTAVRRFGR

-130 AGNATTDFKSGQQI
+130 AGNSTTDITPGQTV
-144 PANLPDLFVGLQSSW
+144 PTNLPDLFVGLQSSW

-166 LQNQRSSAMAKFLA
+166 LQNQRSSAMANFLA

-191 LVADVAMYYNELR
+191 LVADVAIYYNELR

-209 LEIIRQTLHT
+209 LDIIRQTLHT

-227 QVQKDVGRATELAVE
+227 LVQKEAGRATELAVE
-242 LFEAQV
+242 LFKAQV

-254 EKEVLQQIVVTE
+254 EKEVLQQITVTE

-278 LIERTKGQFLKGI
+278 SIERTKDGYFTAI
-291 PHEIS
+291 PHEITA
-296 SGVPSQLLAN
+296 GVPSQLLAN
-306 RPDVREAEFQIKAS
+306 RPDVREAEFQVEAS

-330 FFPSFNITASFGFQ
+330 FFPSFHITASFGFQ

-382 AEANQLTAMYHYQ
+382 AEAHQLTAMYNYQ
-395 RTILNAYVEV
+395 KTILNAYVEV

-411 INNLQKINTLKN
+411 IHNLQKINTLKK

-466 FAKQLRIAGVK
+466 FAKQLRVAVVK

>member
-1 MNVSRPSLPAM
+1 MK
-12 NSKMF
+12 SKM
-17 YSLIIF
+17 YSSLIVF
-23 VIVVTSS
+23 VIVVTFA
-30 GCTGLNTDLAILE
+30 GCTGLSTDLAILE
-43 NDIPDSFQKT
+43 NDIPDRFPKAE
-53 QDTTNIADIQ
+53 DTTNIADIQ
-63 WKDYFADPLLHK
+63 WKDYFVDPLLHK

-88 IALQRIEISRS
+88 MALQRIELSRS

-130 AGNATTDFKSGQQI
+130 AGNATTDFKSGQTI
-144 PANLPDLFVGLQSSW
+144 PSNLPDFFVGLQSSW

-166 LQNQRSSAMAKFLA
+166 LQNQRSSAMANFLA

-191 LVADVAMYYNELR
+191 LVADVAIYYNELR

-227 QVQKDVGRATELAVE
+227 QVQKEAGRATELAVE

-248 LNTRIL
+248 LNTSIL
-254 EKEVLQQIVVTE
+254 EKEALQQIVVTE

-278 LIERTKGQFLKGI
+278 PIERTKGQLLKGI

-306 RPDVREAEFQIKAS
+306 RPDVREAEFQIEAS

-349 FLFVAPASIAYTA
+349 YLFMAPASIAYTA

-367 APLINRNALEAQFHN
+367 APLINRNALKAQFN
-382 AEANQLTAMYHYQ
+382 KAEANQLTAMYHYQ
-395 RTILNAYVEV
+395 KTILNAYVEV

-411 INNLQKINTLKN
+411 IHNLQKINTLKK

-458 QSNLELIS
+458 QSSLELIG

>member
-1 MNVSRPSLPAM
+1 MSSIIILFFLLVS
-12 NSKMF
+12 F
-17 YSLIIF
+17 
-23 VIVVTSS
+23 S
-30 GCTGLNTDLAILE
+30 GCTGLNTDIAIVE
-43 NDIPDSFQKT
+43 NDIPESFKNT
-53 QDTTNIADIQ
+53 EDTTNIADIQ
-63 WKDYFADPLLHK
+63 WRDYFVDPLLHK
-75 LIDTAIGNNLDLQ
+75 LIDTAIENNIDLQ
-88 IALQRIEISRS
+88 MALQRIEISRS

-111 MGLGVGTAIRRYGL
+111 MGLGVGTAIRRYGR

-130 AGNATTDFKSGQQI
+130 AGNSTTDITPGHTV
-144 PANLPDLFVGLQSSW
+144 PTNLPDLFLGLQSSW

-166 LQNQRSSAMAKFLA
+166 LQNRRSSAMAKFLA

-191 LVADVAMYYNELR
+191 LVSDVAIYYNELR

-209 LEIIRQTLHT
+209 LDIIRETIRT
-219 QYESLEVI
+219 QQESLEVI
-227 QVQKDVGRATELAVE
+227 QVQKEAGRATELAVE
-242 LFEAQV
+242 LFKAQV

-254 EKEVLQQIVVTE
+254 EKEVLQRITVTE

-278 LIERTKGQFLKGI
+278 PIERTQGQFFQGI

-296 SGVPSQLLAN
+296 SGVPSELLAN
-306 RPDVREAEFQIKAS
+306 RPDVREAELQIKAS

-362 VGTLV
+362 VGNLV

-395 RTILNAYVEV
+395 KTILNAYVEV

-411 INNLQKINTLKN
+411 IKNLQKINSLKI
-423 QQNEVLQQS
+423 QQNRVLQQS
-432 VETSHLLYRYG
+432 VETSHLLYKYG
-443 RASYLEVLIAQRNAL
+443 RASYLEVLIAQKNAL
-458 QSNLELIS
+458 QSNLELIG
-466 FAKQLRIAGVK
+466 FAKQLRIAKVK
-477 IYKALGGGWK
+477 IYKALGGGWKKES

>member
-1 MNVSRPSLPAM
+1 M
-12 NSKMF
+12 
-17 YSLIIF
+17 
-23 VIVVTSS
+23 
-30 GCTGLNTDLAILE
+30 
-43 NDIPDSFQKT
+43 
-53 QDTTNIADIQ
+53 
-63 WKDYFADPLLHK
+63 
-75 LIDTAIGNNLDLQ
+75 
-88 IALQRIEISRS
+88 ALQRIEIARS

-111 MGLGVGTAIRRYGL
+111 LGLGVGTAIRRYGR

-130 AGNATTDFKSGQQI
+130 AGNSTTDITPGQTV
-144 PANLPDLFVGLQSSW
+144 PTNLPDLFVGLQSSW

-166 LQNQRSSAMAKFLA
+166 LQNQRSSAMAKFLG

-191 LVADVAMYYNELR
+191 LVADVATFYNELR

-227 QVQKDVGRATELAVE
+227 ELQKETGRATELAVE
-242 LFEAQV
+242 LFKAQV
-248 LNTRIL
+248 LNTSIL
-254 EKEVLQQIVVTE
+254 EKEVLQQITVTE
-266 NHINFLLGRYPQ
+266 NHINFLLGRFPQ
-278 LIERTKGQFLKGI
+278 TIERTKGEYFTDI
-291 PHEIS
+291 PQEIS

-330 FFPSFNITASFGFQ
+330 FFPTFNITASFGFQ

-367 APLINRNALEAQFHN
+367 APLINRNALQAQFHY
-382 AEANQLTAMYHYQ
+382 AEAQQLNAMYNYQ
-395 RTILNAYVEV
+395 KTILNAYVEV

-411 INNLQKINTLKN
+411 IHNLRKINALKK
-423 QQNEVLQQS
+423 QQNKVLRQS

-458 QSNLELIS
+458 QSDLELIN
-466 FAKQLRIAGVK
+466 FAKQLRIAVVK

>member
-1 MNVSRPSLPAM
+1 M
-12 NSKMF
+12 
-17 YSLIIF
+17 YSNLIILF
-23 VIVVTSS
+23 LVLIFN
-30 GCTGLNTDLAILE
+30 GCTGLKTDLAISKNE
-43 NDIPDSFQKT
+43 IPTSFQHKE
-53 QDTTNIADIQ
+53 DTTNIADIQ
-63 WKDYFADPLLHK
+63 WRDYFVDPLLHE
-75 LIDTAIGNNLDLQ
+75 LIDTAIENNIDLQ
-88 IALQRIEISRS
+88 IALQRIENSRS
-99 SVRAATGALMPT
+99 SVRSATGALMPT

-130 AGNATTDFKSGQQI
+130 AGNDTTDFKSGQPI
-144 PANLPDLFVGLQSSW
+144 PSNLPDLFVGLQSSW

-166 LQNQRSSAMAKFLA
+166 LQNQRSSAISKFLA

-191 LVADVAMYYNELR
+191 LVADVAIYYNELR

-209 LEIIRQTLHT
+209 LDIIRQTLHT
-219 QYESLEVI
+219 QYESLEVVA
-227 QVQKDVGRATELAVE
+227 VQKEAGRATELAVE
-242 LFEAQV
+242 LFKAQV
-248 LNTRIL
+248 LNTSIL
-254 EKEVLQQIVVTE
+254 EKEVLQQITVTE
-266 NHINFLLGRYPQ
+266 NHINFLLGRFPQ
-278 LIERTKGQFLKGI
+278 PIERTKGQYFTEI

-320 KFDLKVAKAA
+320 KFDLKVAKAS

-344 AFNPD
+344 AFNPE

-367 APLINRNALEAQFHN
+367 APLINRNALQAQFNN
-382 AEANQLTAMYHYQ
+382 AEANQLTAMYQYQ
-395 RTILNAYVEV
+395 KTILNAYVEV

-411 INNLQKINTLKN
+411 IHNLRKINTLKK

-432 VETSHLLYRYG
+432 VETSHILYRYG

-458 QSNLELIS
+458 QSNLELIN
-466 FAKQLRIAGVK
+466 FAKQLRIAAVK

>member
-1 MNVSRPSLPAM
+1 M
-12 NSKMF
+12 
-17 YSLIIF
+17 YSNLIILF
-23 VIVVTSS
+23 LVLTVN
-30 GCTGLNTDLAILE
+30 GCTGLKTDLAISKNE
-43 NDIPDSFQKT
+43 IPTSFQHKE
-53 QDTTNIADIQ
+53 DTTNIADIQ
-63 WKDYFADPLLHK
+63 WRDYFVDPLLHE
-75 LIDTAIGNNLDLQ
+75 LIDTAIENNIDLQ
-88 IALQRIEISRS
+88 IALQRIENSRS
-99 SVRAATGALMPT
+99 SVRSATGALMPT

-130 AGNATTDFKSGQQI
+130 AGNATTDFKSGQTI
-144 PANLPDLFVGLQSSW
+144 PTNLPDLFLGLQSSW

-166 LQNQRSSAMAKFLA
+166 LQNQRSSAVSKFLA

-191 LVADVAMYYNELR
+191 LVADVAIYYNELR

-209 LEIIRQTLHT
+209 LDIIRQTLHT
-219 QYESLEVI
+219 QYESLEV
-227 QVQKDVGRATELAVE
+227 VALQKEAGRATELAVE
-242 LFEAQV
+242 LFKAQV
-248 LNTRIL
+248 LNTSIL
-254 EKEVLQQIVVTE
+254 EKEVLQQITVTE
-266 NHINFLLGRYPQ
+266 NHINFLLGRFPQ
-278 LIERTKGQFLKGI
+278 PIERTKGQYFTEI

-320 KFDLKVAKAA
+320 KFDLKVAKAS

-367 APLINRNALEAQFHN
+367 APLINRNALQAQFNN
-382 AEANQLTAMYHYQ
+382 AEANQLTAMYQYQ
-395 RTILNAYVEV
+395 KTILNAYVEV

-411 INNLQKINTLKN
+411 IHNLRKINTLKK

-432 VETSHLLYRYG
+432 VETSHILYRYG

-458 QSNLELIS
+458 QSNLELINFS
-466 FAKQLRIAGVK
+466 KQLRIAAVK

>member
-1 MNVSRPSLPAM
+1 MAIPENEVP
-12 NSKMF
+12 
-17 YSLIIF
+17 
-23 VIVVTSS
+23 TSFRYK
-30 GCTGLNTDLAILE
+30 E
-43 NDIPDSFQKT
+43 
-53 QDTTNIADIQ
+53 DTTNIADIQ
-63 WKDYFADPLLHK
+63 WKDYFVDPLLHE
-75 LIDTAIGNNLDLQ
+75 LIDTAIENNIDLQ
-88 IALQRIEISRS
+88 MALQRIEITRS

-111 MGLGVGTAIRRYGL
+111 MGLGVGTAIRRYGR

-130 AGNATTDFKSGQQI
+130 AGNATTDITPGQTV

-166 LQNQRSSAMAKFLA
+166 LQNQRSSAISKFLA

-191 LVADVAMYYNELR
+191 LVADVAIYYNELR

-209 LEIIRQTLHT
+209 LDIIRQTLHT
-219 QYESLEVI
+219 QYESLEV
-227 QVQKDVGRATELAVE
+227 VELQKEAGRATELAVE
-242 LFEAQV
+242 LFKAQV
-248 LNTRIL
+248 LNTSIL
-254 EKEVLQQIVVTE
+254 EKEVLQQITVTE
-266 NHINFLLGRYPQ
+266 NHINFLLGRFPQ
-278 LIERTKGQFLKGI
+278 PIERTKGQYFTDI

-330 FFPSFNITASFGFQ
+330 FFPTFNITASFGFQ

-367 APLINRNALEAQFHN
+367 APLINRNALQAQFN
-382 AEANQLTAMYHYQ
+382 YAEANQLTAIYQ
-395 RTILNAYVEV
+395 YQKTIFNAYVEV
-405 ANELSN
+405 ASELSN
-411 INNLQKINTLKN
+411 IHNLRKINALKK
-423 QQNEVLQQS
+423 QQNEVLRQS

-458 QSNLELIS
+458 QSNLELIN
-466 FAKQLRIAGVK
+466 FAKQLRIATVK
-477 IYKALGGGWK
+477 VYKALGGGWK